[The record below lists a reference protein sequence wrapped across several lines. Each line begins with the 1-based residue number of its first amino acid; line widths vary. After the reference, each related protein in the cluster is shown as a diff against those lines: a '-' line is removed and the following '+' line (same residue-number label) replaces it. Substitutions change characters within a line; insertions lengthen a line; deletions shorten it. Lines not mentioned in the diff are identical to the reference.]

1 MRYLVLRTENL
12 AKEFHRRPAL
22 CGVTLEVDPG
32 EVFGLLGPSGSGKS
46 TLLHILLDFIR
57 PSHGQAL
64 VLGMDC
70 QRNGLK
76 VRRLVGYLPQNLTL
90 PKGVIAG
97 QLLERFA
104 ALRGGV
110 EMTFAHEL
118 AARFQ
123 LKLDLACER
132 LSPVDR
138 RKVGLVQAF
147 MHRPELILLDE
158 PSRDLDTTAQM
169 ELYRL
174 IAEFRAEGRSV
185 VIASQS
191 ISEMERIC
199 DRVAVLHQG
208 RVIAVERGAQLRARA
223 IRKIE
228 MRFANPVNP
237 QIFMGLN
244 NINQLVCDQNKVYC
258 TVQGDPDALL
268 KTASQFRVLDII
280 SQQPSLE
287 EVYQTVYGIPAY
299 AG

>member
-12 AKEFHRRPAL
+12 TKEFHRRPAL

-64 VLGMDC
+64 VLGMNC

-76 VRRLVGYLPQNLTL
+76 VRRLVGYLPQNLNL
-90 PKGVIAG
+90 SKGVTAG

-110 EMTFAHEL
+110 EMTFVHEL

-132 LSPVDR
+132 LSPADR
-138 RKVGLVQAF
+138 RKVGLIQAF
-147 MHRPELILLDE
+147 MHRPDLILLDE

-208 RVIAVERGAQLRARA
+208 RLIAVERGAQLRARA

-237 QIFMGLN
+237 QIFMSLN

>member
-76 VRRLVGYLPQNLTL
+76 VRRLVGFSPQNLTL
-90 PKGVIAG
+90 PKGVTAG

-123 LKLDLACER
+123 LNLDLACER
-132 LSPVDR
+132 LSPADR

-237 QIFMGLN
+237 QIFMSLN

-287 EVYQTVYGIPAY
+287 EVYQTFYGIPAY

>member
-12 AKEFHRRPAL
+12 TKEFHRRPAL
-22 CGVTLEVDPG
+22 CEVTLEVDPG

-90 PKGVIAG
+90 PKGITVG

-104 ALRGGV
+104 SLRGGM

-123 LKLDLACER
+123 LNLELPCDR
-132 LSPVDR
+132 LSPGER
-138 RKVGLVQAF
+138 RKIGLVQAF

-158 PSRDLDTTAQM
+158 PSRDLDTAAQR

-185 VIASQS
+185 VMASQS

-199 DRVAVLHQG
+199 DRVAVFYRG
-208 RVIAVERGAQLRARA
+208 RIIAVERGAQLRARA

-228 MRFANPVNP
+228 MRFANPINP

-268 KTASQFRVLDII
+268 KTATQFRVLDII

-299 AG
+299 AA

>member
-12 AKEFHRRPAL
+12 TKEFHRRPAL

-46 TLLHILLDFIR
+46 TLIHILLDFIR

-76 VRRLVGYLPQNLTL
+76 VRRLVGYLPQHLTL
-90 PKGVIAG
+90 PGEVTAG

-110 EMTFAHEL
+110 DLTFAKDL
-118 AARFQ
+118 ATRFQ
-123 LKLDLACER
+123 LNLDLLCDR
-132 LSPVDR
+132 LSPAER

-147 MHRPELILLDE
+147 MHRPELALLDE
-158 PSRDLDTTAQM
+158 PSRDLDPSAQM

-199 DRVAVLHQG
+199 DRVAVFHHG

-237 QIFMGLN
+237 QVFMALN

-287 EVYQTVYGIPAY
+287 EVYQTIYGIPAY
-299 AG
+299 AA

>member
-1 MRYLVLRTENL
+1 M
-12 AKEFHRRPAL
+12 
-22 CGVTLEVDPG
+22 TLEVDPG

-64 VLGMDC
+64 VLGMNC

-76 VRRLVGYLPQNLTL
+76 VRRLVGYLPQNLNL
-90 PKGVIAG
+90 SKGVTAG

-110 EMTFAHEL
+110 EMTFVHEL

-132 LSPVDR
+132 LSPADR

-208 RVIAVERGAQLRARA
+208 RLIAVERGAQLRARA

-237 QIFMGLN
+237 QIFMSLN

>member
-1 MRYLVLRTENL
+1 MRYLVMRTENL
-12 AKEFHRRPAL
+12 SKEFRRQPAL

-32 EVFGLLGPSGSGKS
+32 EVFGLLGPSAAGKS
-46 TLLHILLDFIR
+46 SLFHILLDFIR
-57 PSHGQAL
+57 PSHGHAL

-76 VRRLVGYLPQNLTL
+76 VRRLVGYLPQNLSL
-90 PKGVIAG
+90 PKGLSGRQVI
-97 QLLERFA
+97 ERFA
-104 ALRGGV
+104 ALRDGV
-110 EMTFAHEL
+110 DLNFAYSL
-118 AARFQ
+118 AARFKTNLDVPCGQ
-123 LKLDLACER
+123 LCAAEQ
-132 LSPVDR
+132 
-138 RKVGLVQAF
+138 RKIGLVQAF
-147 MHRPELILLDE
+147 MHKPELILLDE
-158 PSRDLDTTAQM
+158 PSRDLDTLTQM
-169 ELYRL
+169 ELYHL
-174 IAEFRAEGRSV
+174 IAEFRAEGHSV

-191 ISEMERIC
+191 IAEMERIC
-199 DRVAVLHQG
+199 DRVAVFHQG

-280 SQQPSLE
+280 SQQPPLE
-287 EVYQTVYGIPAY
+287 EVYQMVYGIPAY
-299 AG
+299 VV

>member
-12 AKEFHRRPAL
+12 SKEFHRRPAL
-22 CGVTLEVDPG
+22 VGVTQEVDPG

-46 TLLHILLDFIR
+46 TLFHILLDFIR

-90 PKGVIAG
+90 PKGVTAG

-110 EMTFAHEL
+110 EMTFAQDL
-118 AARFQ
+118 ATRFR
-123 LKLDLACER
+123 LNLDLPCER
-132 LSPVDR
+132 LSPTER
-138 RKVGLVQAF
+138 RKIGVVQAF

-158 PSRDLDTTAQM
+158 PSRDLDSAAQM

-191 ISEMERIC
+191 IFEMERIC
-199 DRVAVLHQG
+199 DRVAVFHQG

-237 QIFMGLN
+237 QIFMGLT

-299 AG
+299 AA